1 MRVLKLGNGQGNK
14 AALVASL
21 AARVAM
27 PVAMSSLPSVRP
39 SSAVPRHRISLSHC
53 QPLGRLCL
61 SLSLNLG
68 RLPTPQQWFLRS
80 HCHWH
85 VVDRVGARR
94 VALDQRRK
102 YLRTRGPRTGRET
115 DESAHGWA
123 RCRSISGAVTRC
135 VGAMYVYI
143 LIYTAGTDQIERNES

>member
-1 MRVLKLGNGQGNK
+1 MAVDSTLSWLYRSQYV
-14 AALVASL
+14 ALVAPTSCFG
-21 AARVAM
+21 VA
-27 PVAMSSLPSVRP
+27 V
-39 SSAVPRHRISLSHC
+39 I
-53 QPLGRLCL
+53 LGRHC
-61 SLSLNLG
+61 LSLNLNLG
-68 RLPTPQQWFLRS
+68 RRPTPQQWPLRS

-102 YLRTRGPRTGRET
+102 YLRARSPRTGRET

>member
-1 MRVLKLGNGQGNK
+1 MGNVP
-14 AALVASL
+14 ALRDAL
-21 AARVAM
+21 AAHYGRIDQSQFDALRAIVERGA
-27 PVAMSSLPSVRP
+27 AAANLTLALPW
-39 SSAVPRHRISLSHC
+39 LC
-53 QPLGRLCL
+53 QPLGRHC
-61 SLSLNLG
+61 LSLNLNLG
-68 RLPTPQQWFLRS
+68 RRPTPQQWPLRS

-85 VVDRVGARR
+85 VVDRVGAHR

-102 YLRTRGPRTGRET
+102 YLRARSPRTGRET

-143 LIYTAGTDQIERNES
+143 LIYTAWIA